1 MKRPAITVTTTAL
14 SILALNLWVGGGT
27 AVADHI
33 QINEQQRYWLSDDRR
48 QTRGNRLEEALER
61 GKRRDDRNQ
70 RAAPARLPGYTLSGE
85 IARQLDNEDRQ
96 KLIELTGDVLRGVS
110 ERSWLNPRTGVVT
123 IARHDS
129 AFNGGNSSTTS
140 QSSSNNSN
148 NQAPWDPTRS
158 TGGWDDGRTSIAP
171 LTVVPPL
178 ERIDGWYRATR
189 TLRVRGGPNRRYAA
203 SHIVDNG
210 EKIHVVGQVADSDW
224 VLVSHEG
231 RGIGFVFGRLL
242 EPVDYEQV
250 NFKRMDRAKTRA
262 KAADVENQ
270 SNCKRV
276 IQEAILS
283 NGSRA
288 LSNPVFCPTA
298 DGHWE
303 LI

>member
-1 MKRPAITVTTTAL
+1 MKRPWILLTVVLSITAL
-14 SILALNLWVGGGT
+14 NMSADRSS
-27 AVADHI
+27 ARADHI

-48 QTRGNRLEEALER
+48 ATRGNRLEEALER
-61 GKRRDDRNQ
+61 GSRRNERDQ
-70 RAAPARLPGYTLSGE
+70 RASPPVRLPGYTLGGD

-96 KLIELTGDVLRGVS
+96 KLIDLTAQVLRGVS

-123 IARHDS
+123 IARLDDS
-129 AFNGGNSSTTS
+129 FNRGGSSTSS
-140 QSSSNNSN
+140 QQTNSGSSS
-148 NQAPWDPTRS
+148 QAPRDPAKPA
-158 TGGWDDGRTSIAP
+158 GGWDDGRSSLAP
-171 LTVVPPL
+171 LKTVPPL

-210 EKIHVVGQVADSDW
+210 EKIHVVGQVIDSDW
-224 VLVSHEG
+224 VMVSHEG

-242 EPVDYEQV
+242 DPV
-250 NFKRMDRAKTRA
+250 
-262 KAADVENQ
+262 AADIENQ

-276 IQEAILS
+276 IQEAILA

>member
-1 MKRPAITVTTTAL
+1 MKIPGTLVIAVIAM
-14 SILALNLWVGGGT
+14 LAVNLWVDRGT
-27 AVADHI
+27 ALADHI
-33 QINEQQRYWLSDDRR
+33 QINEQQRYWLSDDR
-48 QTRGNRLEEALER
+48 TRRGSRLEEALER
-61 GKRRDDRNQ
+61 GSSPNQQGQ
-70 RAAPARLPGYTLSGE
+70 RAPAPVRLPGYTLSGD
-85 IARQLDNEDRQ
+85 IARQLDSEDRQ
-96 KLIELTGDVLRGVS
+96 KLIDLTAEVLRGVN

-123 IARHDS
+123 IARQDS
-129 AFNGGNSSTTS
+129 SFGRGNSSKSGQSTTAE
-140 QSSSNNSN
+140 SSS
-148 NQAPWDPTRS
+148 QAPWDPSKS
-158 TGGWDDGRTSIAP
+158 TGGWDDGRTSLAP
-171 LTVVPPL
+171 LKIVPPL

-210 EKIHVVGQVADSDW
+210 EKIHVIGQVVDSDW
-224 VLVSHEG
+224 VMVSHEG

-242 EPVDYEQV
+242 DPVDYEQV
-250 NFKRMDRAKTRA
+250 NFKQADRAETRA

-270 SNCKRV
+270 ANCKRV
-276 IQEAILS
+276 IQEAILA